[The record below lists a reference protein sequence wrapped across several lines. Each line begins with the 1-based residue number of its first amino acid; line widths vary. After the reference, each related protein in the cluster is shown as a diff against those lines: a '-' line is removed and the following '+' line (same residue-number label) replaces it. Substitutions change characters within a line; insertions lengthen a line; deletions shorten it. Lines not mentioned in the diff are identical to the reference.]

1 MKLSRFLAWES
12 VVGSGE
18 QEVLLGC
25 FYNLP
30 GAGQVSAVTTKPA
43 WAAAAAEV
51 ACCEAAEE
59 AGVL

>member
-1 MKLSRFLAWES
+1 MKLSRFLAWKS
-12 VVGSGE
+12 VFGSSE
-18 QEVLLGC
+18 QRGPVRL

-43 WAAAAAEV
+43 WAAAEV
-51 ACCEAAEE
+51 ACCEAAEDE

>member
-1 MKLSRFLAWES
+1 MKLSRFLAWKS

-18 QEVLLGC
+18 QRGPVRL

-43 WAAAAAEV
+43 WAAAEV

>member
-1 MKLSRFLAWES
+1 MSK
-12 VVGSGE
+12 
-18 QEVLLGC
+18 EVPVRL

-51 ACCEAAEE
+51 ACCEAAEDE